1 MTCAGHGVWER
12 CRFTAPIAQGVT
24 QVATSSSIDVNR
36 IVQRSIDV
44 AKLVQR
50 TYREIAVDSSATRE
64 AGFVVAFVAL
74 ANAIG
79 GSAHGLGGIIVG
91 LIGAFVWWIL
101 FSVVAW
107 YVGTTLFG
115 NPVTRANQESLVR
128 TLGYAQAPN
137 ILAIT
142 GFIPLIGWIGPLVG
156 GLWVL
161 VTSVYAIR
169 QVLGLSIGRTIITAV
184 VAWIVAGIVF
194 GIFSLITGIGYGI
207 LNSMT

>member
-1 MTCAGHGVWER
+1 M
-12 CRFTAPIAQGVT
+12 
-24 QVATSSSIDVNR
+24 DVNR
-36 IVQRSIDV
+36 IVQRGIDV
-44 AKLVQR
+44 SKLVQR
-50 TYREIAVDSSATRE
+50 TYREIAVDPGATRE

-91 LIGAFVWWIL
+91 LIGAFIWWIL

-115 NPVTRANQESLVR
+115 NPVTRANQESLAR

-142 GFIPLIGWIGPLVG
+142 GFVPLIGWIGPLVG
-156 GLWVL
+156 GIWVL
-161 VTSVYAIR
+161 ITSVYAIR
-169 QVLGLSIGRTIITAV
+169 QVLGLSVGRTIITAV
-184 VAWIVAGIVF
+184 IAWIVAGIVF
-194 GIFSLITGIGYGI
+194 GIVAGITGIGYGI
-207 LNSMT
+207 LNALT